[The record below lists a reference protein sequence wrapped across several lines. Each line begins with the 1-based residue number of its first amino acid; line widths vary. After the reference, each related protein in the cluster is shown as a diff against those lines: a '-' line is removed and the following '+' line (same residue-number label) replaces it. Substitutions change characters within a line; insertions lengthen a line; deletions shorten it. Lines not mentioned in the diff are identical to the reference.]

1 MSLWT
6 IKELRLLLQAWDE
19 VLPHVGE
26 SERSHCARIYDRFTE
41 LRGGYTERTEQAI
54 YLQRSVLAYNHQLIL
69 DYERE
74 SKRSGSN
81 DGWFA
86 LSSHERAHTFHANES
101 KSYRFVDL
109 DETMFA
115 AIGRIKN
122 RPPLQSQAPK
132 PQATKLQTKTKKL
145 QAPKKL
151 KVKQQVTKKSVG
163 EKKEDEPRMIMY
175 EWTHDELLSLVH
187 AWRDEVRD
195 YHSHWGSTPA
205 AKVMNT
211 RIYERFTINCNGFTM
226 RTEAAVTTKKRDLA
240 LSYHFIANIN
250 TQQRQNHQRT
260 WFSMSKIE
268 KLVIFRSVERSSHI
282 ADMPEAIFLRI
293 GKIIN
298 EERDL
303 GLRDKRRSDEVDDE
317 SEEDDDGCKLSPSSR
332 DQAGDQVTS
341 RPGGEKKQRL
351 NSSMKLER
359 LRLKSVSYNA
369 GDVRN
374 APGPVKKRPQV
385 NYLTDYLAEL
395 RQIAS
400 AQEIQACRVKE
411 IVREIELMDQTGS
424 SSATLQA
431 KKEGPKFVV
440 RARSVSCVHGL
451 RKGVR
456 ESQTLDPGDPWPY
469 KQKAPVHG
477 SIHEALNDP
486 HSTRSLAQE
495 TILQL
500 QNQGG
505 MGSAWLE

>member
-6 IKELRLLLQAWDE
+6 IEELQLLLQAWDE
-19 VLPHVGE
+19 VLPHVSE

-54 YLQRSVLAYNHQLIL
+54 YLQRSVLAYNHQLIF

-81 DGWFA
+81 GGWFA
-86 LSSHERAHTFHANES
+86 LSPHERTHAFHANES
-101 KSYRFVDL
+101 KSYRFVNL
-109 DETMFA
+109 DEAMFT
-115 AIGRIKN
+115 AISRIKK
-122 RPPLQSQAPK
+122 RTPLQSQAPK
-132 PQATKLQTKTKKL
+132 P

-151 KVKQQVTKKSVG
+151 KVKQQVTKKRVR
-163 EKKEDEPRMIMY
+163 EEEDDESRMTTY
-175 EWTHDELLSLVH
+175 EWTHDELLNLVH

-195 YHSHWGSTPA
+195 YHSHRGSTPA

-240 LSYHFIANIN
+240 LSYRFIAKIN
-250 TQQRQNHQRT
+250 AQQRQNHQRT

-303 GLRDKRRSDEVDDE
+303 GLRDKRRSDEINDE
-317 SEEDDDGCKLSPSSR
+317 SEEDDDGCKLSPSRR
-332 DQAGDQVTS
+332 DQADDQVTS
-341 RPGGEKKQRL
+341 RPGGKKKQRL
-351 NSSMKLER
+351 NSSMKLKR
-359 LRLKSVSYNA
+359 LRLKSVSDNA

-385 NYLTDYLAEL
+385 KNLTAYLAEL
-395 RQIAS
+395 RQTAS
-400 AQEIQACRVKE
+400 AQEEQACRVKE
-411 IVREIELMDQTGS
+411 IIREIELMDQTGS
-424 SSATLQA
+424 GSATLQA
-431 KKEGPKFVV
+431 KKEGPKFVA
-440 RARSVSCVHGL
+440 RARSVSCVRGS

-456 ESQTLDPGDPWPY
+456 ESQTLDSGDPRPY
-469 KQKAPVHG
+469 KQKDPVHG
-477 SIHEALNDP
+477 SSHETLNDP
-486 HSTRSLAQE
+486 RSTRNLAQE